1 MIRDLLTNEH
11 LARLDTLDIA
21 IKKRLSGNSAGA
33 RKSSA
38 KGSSLEFS
46 DFREYTQGDDLRRV
60 DWNGYARFGRLYT
73 KLFNEERQAVLNIIL
88 DGSMSMRHYEAKWDY
103 AAAFAASAAYI
114 ALNNSDMVNIFVV
127 DSDSTQRCT
136 ALTSKQSFPKA
147 VAFLEG
153 LEQKASS
160 KTALNKS
167 VSSLA
172 GERLGEGI
180 SLIVS
185 DFFSEDGYD
194 SAVKLLR
201 SKKQTVSMVQ
211 ILDRS
216 EVIPEEKGNVKLIDS
231 ETKNT
236 RELEMT
242 PEILDRYAKALSSF
256 KNELKTFAL
265 KNEAGFYSFDNS
277 TPLIAAIGELLK

>member
-11 LARLDTLDIA
+11 LIRLDTLDIA
-21 IKKRLSGNSAGA
+21 VKRMLSSNSAGA

-46 DFREYTQGDDLRRV
+46 DFREYAQGDDLRRV

-88 DGSMSMRHYEAKWDY
+88 DSSTSMRHYSDKWDY
-103 AAAFAASAAYI
+103 AAAFSASMAYI
-114 ALNNSDMVNIFVV
+114 ALNNSDMVNIFVI
-127 DSDSTQRCT
+127 DSDNTYRCT

-153 LEQKASS
+153 IPETPS
-160 KTALNKS
+160 KTSLNKS
-167 VSSLA
+167 ISALG
-172 GERLGEGI
+172 GERLGEGT
-180 SLIVS
+180 SLIIS
-185 DFFSEDGYD
+185 DFFSDDGYD

-201 SKKQTVSMVQ
+201 SKKQSVGMIQ
-211 ILDRS
+211 ILDKS
-216 EVIPEEKGNVKLIDS
+216 EVSPDEKGNIRLIDS
-231 ETKNT
+231 ETKSV

-242 PEILDRYAKALSSF
+242 PEMLNRYDKALRAF
-256 KNELKTFAL
+256 RTEMKEFAL
-265 KNEAGFYSFDNS
+265 KNEALFCSFDTS
-277 TPLIAAIGELLK
+277 EPLIASIGEVLR